1 MQASGFLMDKL
12 GTGGAHNLLDL
23 KDSDKEEE
31 CTQYIDQKYVAY
43 IL

>member
-1 MQASGFLMDKL
+1 MDRL
-12 GTGGAHNLLDL
+12 GTGGAHNLLGL
-23 KDSDKEEE
+23 GQGGGE